1 LTEGYLTSYR
11 VKDYM
16 DKTFMTIDVGQSVR
30 EAAKMIAEGEHGYI
44 IVTEKGTPKGMIASR
59 DIIAKV
65 VAPNKD
71 IDKTVVGDVMSAPLV
86 TVDPDEDLIKASEMM
101 AKQNVHR
108 LAVVKGGIIY
118 GVVTTRDIAQRC
130 GDYVDKS
137 VKDILRWSFPMR

>member
-1 LTEGYLTSYR
+1 
-11 VKDYM
+11 M
-16 DKTFMTIDVGQSVR
+16 DKTFMTIDAGRSVR
-30 EAAKMIAEGEHGYI
+30 EAAKMIAEGEHAYI

-59 DIIAKV
+59 DIVAKV
-65 VAPNKD
+65 VATSKD
-71 IDKTVVGDVMSAPLV
+71 LDKIMVSDVMSSPLV

-108 LAVVKGGIIY
+108 LAVIKSGIIY
-118 GVVTTRDIAQRC
+118 GVITTRDIAQRC

>member
-1 LTEGYLTSYR
+1 MSYR

-16 DKTFMTIDVGQSVR
+16 DKTFITIDVSQPVR
-30 EAAKMIAEGEHGYI
+30 EAAKTIANGEHAYI

-59 DIIAKV
+59 DIVAKV
-65 VAPNKD
+65 VAPGKD
-71 IDKTVVGDVMSAPLV
+71 LDKTIVGDVMSTPLV
-86 TVDPDEDLIKASEMM
+86 TIDPDEDLIKASEMM
-101 AKQNVHR
+101 AKQDVRR

-118 GVVTTRDIAQRC
+118 GVITTRDIAQRC